1 MYIVLSY
8 SKTFDNLHLENMKS
22 TRCLC
27 SLYFRVLTLRLFSP
41 EGRLHLFIVV
51 NGSEKNQN
59 QWRMQIKREG
69 TMSYETL
76 CPLTQ
81 QQPAGG
87 RREETGKE

>member
-22 TRCLC
+22 TCCLC

-51 NGSEKNQN
+51 NGSEKNQV
-59 QWRMQIKREG
+59 R
-69 TMSYETL
+69 S
-76 CPLTQ
+76 
-81 QQPAGG
+81 
-87 RREETGKE
+87 EETGEEGGEEGGDR